1 MCTRLSESLWIQ
13 FQQWR
18 ASTKILPSSRKE
30 SSPSLGILMSGE
42 GGGVGGCGGGGGGPS
57 ERPKRRSSS
66 ERREGRG
73 ILKKFWE
80 PKN

>member
-42 GGGVGGCGGGGGGPS
+42 GGGGGGGGGGPS

-73 ILKKFWE
+73 ILKKIFGS